1 MVYLVSWFVLS
12 SAFAFV
18 VAKAFFG
25 FQEKNSDE
33 Q

>member
-1 MVYLVSWFVLS
+1 MIYLVSWFTLS
-12 SAFAFV
+12 FVFAFV

-25 FQEKNSDE
+25 FEEKNSGE